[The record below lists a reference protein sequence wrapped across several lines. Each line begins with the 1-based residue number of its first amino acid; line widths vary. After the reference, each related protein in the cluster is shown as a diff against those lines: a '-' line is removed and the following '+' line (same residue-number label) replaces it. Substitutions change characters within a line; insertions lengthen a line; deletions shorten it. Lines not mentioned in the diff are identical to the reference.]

1 MFIMNF
7 ILLHGFPRPI
17 SCSARILWATS
28 HTLRLYLGKAL
39 NLLVINDI
47 MSLPIILLYQ
57 NLGSCN
63 IILEKATYHLV
74 GVIDWRGAKVHP
86 FGLNLYSIS
95 AVLRMSQSRLQL
107 VIMRTNT
114 TT

>member
-1 MFIMNF
+1 MLPCNVC
-7 ILLHGFPRPI
+7 LTYL
-17 SCSARILWATS
+17 SA
-28 HTLRLYLGKAL
+28 LRFYLGKAL

-47 MSLPIILLYQ
+47 I
-57 NLGSCN
+57 GSCN

-74 GVIDWRGAKVHP
+74 GVIDWAGAKVHP